1 MSFLSYRLQYIG
13 DYHYFF
19 GFAKIITM
27 SLNHLSDLLSE
38 DNPGQLRFGG
48 ARMALLDI
56 EAGFWSVR
64 NQVEAL
70 IGPHLTN
77 SVLQQAGA
85 NGGASFASSFGNGID
100 VSKQGQFFESCVQSY
115 QTAGFGQFEIKQSH
129 WPIGRV
135 TVHAKDA
142 FEAWMTQRHGHRPE
156 GPVCAYTA
164 GVLVGFVN
172 VISDRRDV
180 VCIEH
185 HCQAVGDEY
194 CEFELLP
201 VGEAG
206 NQPVVTFTNDPAL
219 GRRLN
224 LLEMLFERMPMGIAV
239 INRDFKLVRCN
250 PTWAAFIEQYTP
262 STASQ
267 VVPGAWLFDLEPG
280 TEEVIIPLFERVFRG
295 ETVRQDAVQIESGG
309 IASFWDIVLSPL
321 YEGDQVVGL
330 LNVSIDA
337 TERVQLYR
345 TLEQRVE
352 ERTREL
358 MRRREIAESLRDI
371 IGMINSNLP
380 LNTFLDH
387 AVELAT
393 QRMEA
398 TACVLHQF
406 DFENR
411 VMKHLANYGMP
422 GEFKKGDLRSFELL
436 QASGGIDYL
445 KAVQQK
451 QPTYVN
457 YPPLPERVDQ
467 ILRDTSIPKDIKR
480 QRIALRKS
488 FAGSLSVP
496 LYIHDEV
503 YGGMAFYYAAPQDF
517 SNEQVQ
523 LAMTFAEQVSLAI
536 ENARLRE
543 QVEQAAAVQERNR
556 LARDLH
562 DAVSQTLFSAS
573 LIAEAIPK
581 LWDKN
586 PKAGRQKLEELR
598 ILTRGA
604 LSEMRTLLLEL
615 RPASLLEMDIGDLLR
630 HLTTAFTGR
639 NRIPVDL
646 TLDGQVD
653 PPSVVKETFY
663 RVAQEALNNI
673 GKHAGAT
680 YVTVLLHRTEE
691 SVNLVIQDN
700 GCGFDPKEVSPENLG
715 LGIMHERAEA
725 VSAWLQI
732 QSQAGIGTSIEL
744 TWKEMKE

>member
-1 MSFLSYRLQYIG
+1 MFSKNISRLL
-13 DYHYFF
+13 
-19 GFAKIITM
+19 T
-27 SLNHLSDLLSE
+27 E

-85 NGGASFASSFGNGID
+85 NGGASFASAFGNSND
-100 VSKQGQFFESCVQSY
+100 VGRQEQFFESCVQSY
-115 QTAGFGQFEIKQSH
+115 QTAGFGQFEIMESQ

-135 TVHAKDA
+135 AIHAKGA
-142 FEAWMTQRHGHRPE
+142 FEAWMTKRHGQQPE
-156 GPVCAYTA
+156 GPVCAYSA

-185 HCQAVGDEY
+185 HCQAMGDEY

-201 VGEAG
+201 IENAG
-206 NQPVVTFTNDPAL
+206 NQSVVTFTHDPAL

-262 STASQ
+262 SKASQ
-267 VVPGAWLFDLEPG
+267 VVPGAGLFDLEPG
-280 TEEVIIPLFERVFRG
+280 TEEVIIPLFERVFQG
-295 ETVRQDAVQIESGG
+295 ETVYQDAVQIESGG

-321 YEGDQVVGL
+321 FEGEKIVGL

-337 TERVQLYR
+337 TERVLLHHN
-345 TLEQRVE
+345 LERRVE
-352 ERTREL
+352 DRTREL
-358 MRRREIAESLRDI
+358 ERRREIADSLRDI
-371 IGMINSNLP
+371 IGMINSNLS
-380 LNTFLDH
+380 LDTFLDR
-387 AVELAT
+387 AVELAAR
-393 QRMEA
+393 RMEA
-398 TACVLHQF
+398 TACVLHRF

-411 VMKHLANYGMP
+411 GMTHQANYGMP
-422 GEFKKGDLRSFELL
+422 GEFQKGDVRPFELL
-436 QASGGIDYL
+436 QAAGGTDYL
-445 KAVQQK
+445 HAILQK

-457 YPPLPERVDQ
+457 YPPLPERVDE
-467 ILRDTSIPKDIKR
+467 ILRDKSIPEDIKK
-480 QRIALRKS
+480 QRVALRRV

-496 LYIHDEV
+496 IYVQDEV
-503 YGGMAFYYAAPQDF
+503 YGGMVFYYDTPQSF
-517 SNEQVQ
+517 SDEQVQ
-523 LAMTFAEQVSLAI
+523 LAMTFAEQVSLAM

-543 QVEQAAAVQERNR
+543 QVEQAAAMQERNR

-562 DAVSQTLFSAS
+562 DAVSQTLFSTS
-573 LIAEAIPK
+573 LIAEVLPK

-586 PKAGRQKLEELR
+586 PDAGRQKLNELR
-598 ILTRGA
+598 MLTRGA

-615 RPASLLEMDIGDLLR
+615 RPASLFEMDLGDLLR
-630 HLTTAFTGR
+630 HLTTAFMGR

-646 TLDGQVD
+646 TLDGRAD
-653 PPSVVKETFY
+653 PPSDVKETFY

-680 YVTVLLHRTEE
+680 QVTVLLHRTEE
-691 SVNLVIQDN
+691 SLNLLIQDN
-700 GCGFDPKEVSPENLG
+700 GCGFDPKKVSPENLG
-715 LGIMHERAEA
+715 LGIMYERAEA
-725 VSAWLQI
+725 VGAGLKI
-732 QSQAGIGTSIEL
+732 QSQVGTGTSVEL
-744 TWKEMKE
+744 TWKEVKK